1 MLYCA
6 RHDVV
11 EEATEQ
17 FTEIEIRYGQYFT
30 NISLNI
36 SEEDTANEVSGIAKH
51 ELKCK
56 CKCARNSR
64 KGASGTRL
72 SHVAQARYDD

>member
-36 SEEDTANEVSGIAKH
+36 SEIDTANEVSGIAKH

-56 CKCARNSR
+56 CARSSR

-72 SHVAQARYDD
+72 SHVAQAQA